1 MKKQTKQKRQRQ
13 VVDKE
18 RQLQNTDLSLKTY
31 MALKR
36 AIPTGNYELE
46 WAGSFEISPTVKIF
60 VGGDDF
66 HQ

>member
-1 MKKQTKQKRQRQ
+1 M
-13 VVDKE
+13 VDKE
-18 RQLQNTDLSLKTY
+18 RQLQNTELSLQTY

-36 AIPTGNYELE
+36 AAPTGNYGLEWE

-60 VGGDDF
+60 AGGDGF